1 MRTVV
6 IGAGIAG
13 LTAALMLKEAG
24 ADVTVVTYGF
34 GGLQLGQG
42 TIDILDAPRPFD
54 AVKDLPEGHPYH
66 VISED
71 SIRAGLAAFN
81 KVIPLEGNLE
91 KTTVLP
97 TAFGALRRTGLYP
110 ASMANGRIE
119 KGASYLLVGFDG
131 LKDFYPRLAAENLAS
146 QGIEARGETIKLS
159 AAGDTA
165 LAYSRLLAEP
175 NTAEDLG
182 RRLAKLVH
190 PGERIGLPA
199 IAREDSW
206 ARIQATAGAPVFQIP
221 LPPPSIPGL
230 EMNEALRQECQD
242 RRIRMFLNAKA
253 IGADIQDGS
262 ITAVQVQVAGSV
274 KHMKTDAVVY
284 AGGGIESGA
293 LLLDSYGKV
302 SETVFDLPVEAGF
315 GVELV
320 HGDYW
325 GKPQPLFAAGLRVD
339 KDMRPVSAE
348 GTPVYHNLHAA
359 GGLLAGAQR
368 THEKS
373 GEGIA
378 LGSAA
383 TAAAAIL
390 RRNA

>member
-1 MRTVV
+1 M
-6 IGAGIAG
+6 
-13 LTAALMLKEAG
+13 
-24 ADVTVVTYGF
+24 
-34 GGLQLGQG
+34 
-42 TIDILDAPRPFD
+42 
-54 AVKDLPEGHPYH
+54 
-66 VISED
+66 
-71 SIRAGLAAFN
+71 
-81 KVIPLEGNLE
+81 
-91 KTTVLP
+91 
-97 TAFGALRRTGLYP
+97 
-110 ASMANGRIE
+110 
-119 KGASYLLVGFDG
+119 
-131 LKDFYPRLAAENLAS
+131 AAENLAD
-146 QGIEARGETIKLS
+146 QGIEARGEVIKLS

-175 NTAEDLG
+175 SAAEDLG
-182 RRLAKLVH
+182 RRLARLVRT
-190 PGERIGLPA
+190 GERIGIPA
-199 IAREDSW
+199 VVREDAW
-206 ARIQATAGAPVFQIP
+206 ARIQATAEAPVFQIP

-230 EMNEALRQECQD
+230 EMNDALRQECQD

-253 IGADIQDGS
+253 IGADTHDGT

-274 KHMKTDAVVY
+274 KHIKADAVVY

-302 SETVFDLPVEAGF
+302 SETVFDLPVEAGV

-339 KDMRPVSAE
+339 KDMRPVTAK
-348 GTPVYHNLHAA
+348 GAPVYQNLHAA

-383 TAAAAIL
+383 TAVAAIL